1 MTPRPPQEPQPTDKQ
16 LQGKAIARAKLEAM
30 HARARR
36 IRRYVAGTAGA
47 LFVAAFLGVYV
58 QLASGHDPAL
68 VAASKRTSTSS
79 SSLTASSSKGST
91 EESSGS
97 GESSST
103 EPETSSGE
111 SSSSTE
117 SESSSGESSSSTGE
131 EASSES
137 PSSVTTSQS

>member
-1 MTPRPPQEPQPTDKQ
+1 MDPHPQQEPQLTAKQ

-30 HARARR
+30 RGRARR

-68 VAASKRTSTSS
+68 VAASKRTSTSTT
-79 SSLTASSSKGST
+79 SLTASSSKGSG
-91 EESSGS
+91 EESSGA
-97 GESSST
+97 T
-103 EPETSSGE
+103 
-111 SSSSTE
+111 
-117 SESSSGESSSSTGE
+117 ESSSGSEAEANTGESSTGTESESSSTGE

-137 PSSVTTSQS
+137 PSPVTTSQS